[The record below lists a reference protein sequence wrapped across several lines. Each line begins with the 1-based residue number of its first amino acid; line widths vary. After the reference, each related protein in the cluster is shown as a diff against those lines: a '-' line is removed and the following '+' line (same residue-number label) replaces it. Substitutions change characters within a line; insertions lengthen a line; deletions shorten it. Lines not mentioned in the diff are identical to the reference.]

1 MNILVLP
8 QISLEDTFPS
18 GKQLKLA
25 CMAGT
30 HRVNEGSR
38 ERGGTSSGDPGF
50 PLILPL
56 YILANV
62 ALTVKK
68 MIDYLMT

>member
-1 MNILVLP
+1 M
-8 QISLEDTFPS
+8 
-18 GKQLKLA
+18 
-25 CMAGT
+25 
-30 HRVNEGSR
+30 NEGSR
-38 ERGGTSSGDPGF
+38 ETGGISNGDPGF

>member
-1 MNILVLP
+1 
-8 QISLEDTFPS
+8 
-18 GKQLKLA
+18 
-25 CMAGT
+25 MAGT